1 MKINVAV
8 VGYGNLGKSLEK
20 EIAKDERL
28 NLVGIYSRRNISNPL
43 YRPFNSLS
51 ECNDAEIALIALGSY
66 GDIAQNIE
74 NFTSFHTVD
83 SYDVHA
89 EMQRYKQALNAARP
103 NKISVIGAGWDPG
116 LLSLCRGTFGSVA
129 DNVTTVW
136 GKGISQGHSNALRSV
151 LGVLDAVQFTVPKEN
166 CDELIL
172 NGEYRSEK
180 LLNRVCYVT
189 CVESDKERIEK
200 EIKAMPHYFENYDT
214 EVIFCSAKE
223 IRDLKMHTEHKG
235 ISYAKGCGFNS
246 RCEVSLN
253 CNTDFTAKIML
264 KYALAVPQLVKDGY
278 SGALDVF
285 DIPLKYIASQSLI

>member
-20 EIAKDERL
+20 EIAKQKGL
-28 NLVGIYSRRNISNPL
+28 NLVGIYSRRNLSNPL

-51 ECNDAEIALIALGSY
+51 ACKDVEIALIALGSY
-66 GDIAQNIE
+66 GDIAQNIDK
-74 NFTSFHTVD
+74 FTDFHTVD

-89 EMQRYKQALNAARP
+89 EIQHYKQALNAARP

-116 LLSLCRGTFGSVA
+116 LLSLCRGAFGSVA
-129 DNVTTVW
+129 ESVTTVW

-151 LGVLDAVQFTVPKEN
+151 LGVLDAVQFTVPKQN

-172 NGEYRSEK
+172 SGESCCEK
-180 LLNRVCYVT
+180 LLNRVCFVT
-189 CVESDKERIEK
+189 CVESDKERIER
-200 EIKAMPHYFENYDT
+200 EIKAMPHYFADYDT

-223 IRDLKMHTEHKG
+223 VRDLKKQTEHKG
-235 ISYAKGCGFNS
+235 VSYAKGSGFNS
-246 RCEVSLN
+246 RCEVSLD

-264 KYALAVPQLVKDGY
+264 KYALAIPQLAKDGY
-278 SGALDVF
+278 TGALDVY
-285 DIPLKYIASQSLI
+285 DIPLKYIAPQSLI